1 MTKFGIGQA
10 ITRREDQ
17 RLLTG
22 TGKYVDD
29 VVFQNQTHLVLVRSH
44 HAHARIV
51 SIDTSAA
58 KAAAGVIGVFTGA
71 DLVADGVGEF
81 PIGPGLK
88 NAAGEPMSAPP
99 SRPAP
104 APIPA
109 PLRARSPVV

>member
-1 MTKFGIGQA
+1 MAKFGIGQA

-29 VVFQNQTHLVLVRSH
+29 VPLKNQTHLVFVRSP
-44 HAHARIV
+44 HAHAKIV

-58 KAAAGVIGVFTGA
+58 KSAAGVIGVFTGA
-71 DLVADGVGEF
+71 ELLADGVGDF

-88 NAAGEPMSAPP
+88 NAVGKDMTAPP
-99 SRPAP
+99 YIRWRWAKCASWARRWSR
-104 APIPA
+104 
-109 PLRARSPVV
+109 

>member
-1 MTKFGIGQA
+1 MAKFGIGQA

-29 VVFQNQTHLVLVRSH
+29 VPLKNQTHLVFVRSP

-58 KAAAGVIGVFTGA
+58 KSAAGVIGVFTGA
-71 DLVADGVGEF
+71 ELLADGVGDF

-88 NAAGEPMSAPP
+88 PDRLPSA
-99 SRPAP
+99 SRCRTTRCCLPD
-104 APIPA
+104 
-109 PLRARSPVV
+109 RRK

>member
-1 MTKFGIGQA
+1 MAKFGIGQA

-29 VVFQNQTHLVLVRSH
+29 VPLKNQTHLVFVRSP

-58 KAAAGVIGVFTGA
+58 KSAAGVIGVFTGA
-71 DLVADGVGEF
+71 
-81 PIGPGLK
+81 
-88 NAAGEPMSAPP
+88 
-99 SRPAP
+99 
-104 APIPA
+104 
-109 PLRARSPVV
+109 